1 MEVPLNKSEI
11 ILSDLMIRII
21 EDPELSD
28 KYSNGLKRA
37 EDFSYKKIIKDWEK
51 ILDK

>member
-1 MEVPLNKSEI
+1 
-11 ILSDLMIRII
+11 MIKII
-21 EDPELSD
+21 EEPKLSD